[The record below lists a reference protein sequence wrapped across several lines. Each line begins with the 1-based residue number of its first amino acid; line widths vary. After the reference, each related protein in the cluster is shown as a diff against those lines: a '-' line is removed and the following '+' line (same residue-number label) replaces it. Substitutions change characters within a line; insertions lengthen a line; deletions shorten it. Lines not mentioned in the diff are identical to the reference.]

1 MRKLCSLLLVLILLS
16 ACGKTNYNNGELNI
30 FMPGEYI
37 SDEVVEQFEYEY
49 GVKVKITLF
58 DTNESMYTK
67 LLTNTSSYDIILPS
81 DYMIERLISE
91 DMLQKLDKS
100 KLPCLQYLYD
110 GVKNMDYDPDNDYS
124 VPYFWGNG
132 GIVYDSTIVDSKD
145 VESEG
150 WAVLKNTKYKGQI
163 YMYDSIRD
171 IFMVA
176 FKDLGYSMGTNDP
189 KEINDAYNWLVDV
202 AKTMAPAYATDE
214 CIDGLAYGEKAM
226 GFMYSGDAAYILSE
240 NENMRYYAPD
250 EGTNYFVDAMV
261 IQKGA
266 KNVENAYKFMNYI
279 TDYDAAFE
287 NSLYVGYASVNK
299 EVLRDLTLPDG
310 DFDGNEAYIPRD
322 RNSHDEVFHNN
333 EKQLATISELWVKV
347 KNH

>member
-16 ACGKTNYNNGELNI
+16 ACVKTNYNNGELNI

-81 DYMIERLISE
+81 DYMIERLINE

-110 GVKNMDYDPDNDYS
+110 GVKNMDYDPNNDYS

-145 VESEG
+145 VETEG

-226 GFMYSGDAAYILSE
+226 GFMYSGDAADVMKE
-240 NENMRYYAPD
+240 NPD
-250 EGTNYFVDAMV
+250 MGFYMPEEGTNYWFDGFVISKDCKNTDMANKFINYMISDKNAFLNTQEV
-261 IQKGA
+261 GYLTTNTVAAA
-266 KNVENAYKFMNYI
+266 KARKKEFKNNNAYSMRVGPKDECFNYQD
-279 TDYDAAFE
+279 TKT
-287 NSLYVGYASVNK
+287 K
-299 EVLRDLTLPDG
+299 EMFSNYWT
-310 DFDGNEAYIPRD
+310 
-322 RNSHDEVFHNN
+322 
-333 EKQLATISELWVKV
+333 KV
-347 KNH
+347 KAK

>member
-1 MRKLCSLLLVLILLS
+1 MRKLCSILLVLILLS
-16 ACGKTNYNNGELNI
+16 ACVKTNYNNGELNI

-81 DYMIERLISE
+81 DYMIERLINE

-150 WAVLKNTKYKGQI
+150 
-163 YMYDSIRD
+163 
-171 IFMVA
+171 
-176 FKDLGYSMGTNDP
+176 
-189 KEINDAYNWLVDV
+189 
-202 AKTMAPAYATDE
+202 
-214 CIDGLAYGEKAM
+214 
-226 GFMYSGDAAYILSE
+226 
-240 NENMRYYAPD
+240 
-250 EGTNYFVDAMV
+250 
-261 IQKGA
+261 
-266 KNVENAYKFMNYI
+266 
-279 TDYDAAFE
+279 
-287 NSLYVGYASVNK
+287 
-299 EVLRDLTLPDG
+299 
-310 DFDGNEAYIPRD
+310 
-322 RNSHDEVFHNN
+322 
-333 EKQLATISELWVKV
+333 
-347 KNH
+347 